1 MIEIHRR
8 HSLSKDEAKLETDR
22 VVKEME
28 NRLGLFGLV
37 GHWKGDTLRLSA
49 VQGTAQGTTG
59 QVVVGEDAVHFTLSL
74 SPALGLMRR
83 TIEAALAQFLE
94 RSFPG

>member
-1 MIEIHRR
+1 VFEIHRR

-37 GHWKGDTLRLSA
+37 GHWTGDTLRLTA
-49 VQGTAQGTTG
+49 AEGTAQGTTG
-59 QVVVGEDAVHFTLSL
+59 QVVVGEDAVHFRLSL
-74 SPALGLMRR
+74 SPALGMMRR
-83 TIEAALAQFLE
+83 TIEAGVAQFLK
-94 RSFPG
+94 RSFPD

>member
-1 MIEIHRR
+1 
-8 HSLSKDEAKLETDR
+8 LETDR

-37 GHWKGDTLRLSA
+37 GRWKGDTLRLSA
-49 VQGTAQGTTG
+49 ATGTALGTTG
-59 QVVVGEDAVHFTLSL
+59 QVAVGEDAIHFTLSL
-74 SPALGLMRR
+74 SPALGVMRQ
-83 TIEAALAQFLE
+83 TIEAEMAQLLK